1 MRVYASSLAL
11 VALTGCIGAMEYSS
25 LDQVT
30 IAAREYN
37 QDVRWGRFD
46 QAAKHVPADTRQRFI
61 DRHTNLDDDLEIADF
76 EMTDVEVDKKDKKK
90 HTATARVEYTWS
102 LKTRGIV
109 EKTTTKQHWEK
120 RDGEWILASEE
131 RVKGAPLVL
140 FSEPA
145 RQASAKDEPS
155 GDRFTASGER
165 PRADK

>member
-46 QAAKHVPADTRQRFI
+46 KAAKHVPVDTRQRFI
-61 DRHTNLDDDLEIADF
+61 DKHANLEEELDIEDF
-76 EMTDVEVDKKDKKK
+76 EMSGIEVDKTKK
-90 HTATARVEYTWS
+90 TATARVEYTWS

-109 EKTTTKQHWEK
+109 EKTTTRQKWER
-120 RDGEWILASEE
+120 RDSEWVLASEE
-131 RVKGAPLVL
+131 RVKGAPLV
-140 FSEPA
+140 FFDEPA
-145 RQASAKDEPS
+145 HNEEAK
-155 GDRFTASGER
+155 
-165 PRADK
+165 ADK

>member
-46 QAAKHVPADTRQRFI
+46 KAAKHVPVDTRQRFI
-61 DRHTNLDDDLEIADF
+61 DKHANLEEDLDIEDF
-76 EMTDVEVDKKDKKK
+76 EMSGIEVDKTKK
-90 HTATARVEYTWS
+90 TATARVEYTWS

-109 EKTTTKQHWEK
+109 EKTTTRQKWER
-120 RDGEWILASEE
+120 RDSEWVLASEE
-131 RVKGAPLVL
+131 RVKGAPLV
-140 FSEPA
+140 FFDEPA
-145 RQASAKDEPS
+145 RAEAKAQAV
-155 GDRFTASGER
+155 
-165 PRADK
+165 ADK